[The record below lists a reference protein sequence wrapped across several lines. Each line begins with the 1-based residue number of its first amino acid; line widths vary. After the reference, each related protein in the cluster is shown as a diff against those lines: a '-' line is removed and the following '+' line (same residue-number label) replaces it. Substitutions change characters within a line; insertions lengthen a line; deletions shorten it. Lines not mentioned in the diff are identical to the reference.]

1 MDYEVWNQ
9 KEIDGTYS
17 LVVDGEIFNTPL
29 KRSLDIDALTETVD
43 SFIYCNTI
51 GMDNTESTF
60 IVKLSD
66 EEKPLGLI
74 IDIYENG
81 TEEEPTESTCYLFD
95 DFLDTE
101 EFIDPAGGHGLSSH
115 V

>member
-9 KEIDGTYS
+9 REKDGTYS
-17 LVVDGEIFNTPL
+17 LVVDGESFKTPL
-29 KRSLDIDALTETVD
+29 NKHLDIDALTETVD
-43 SFIYCNTI
+43 SYIFCNTL
-51 GMDNTESTF
+51 GMENTESTF
-60 IVKLSD
+60 IVKLSG
-66 EEKPLGLI
+66 EENPLGLI

-81 TEEEPTESTCYLFD
+81 TEEEPTETTTFLFD
-95 DFLDTE
+95 DFVDTE